1 LKGKAMNDLF
11 RELSNM
17 VDDFGAA
24 PKIDEMPRT
33 SLADK
38 GILGPPA
45 AHFIEEVHTPL
56 NFSYITFST
65 GTSAFQNIVGV
76 THAELPD
83 RIEASRAALAK
94 AGLKKGDKLLVTYPP
109 LVNVFS
115 AEALKEF
122 GLEWTFLLRSSRDA
136 LLAGLYREKP
146 DAVIGESSFLRAA
159 MEDAKNMGLASG
171 LPKCPVLLAAGT
183 TLDLELLPVAREV
196 LSASVHDFYGC
207 QEFGWLLVDGA
218 PVRADIELLPDKING
233 KAYCEL
239 AVGGLPMGD
248 SFIYSDTGHVC
259 DRSGKIITYS
269 RERSYPEL
277 EVVVKA
283 SPLSSLL
290 TLNRLAR
297 GILRIK
303 GRVVKVSP
311 DVKLNA
317 PHTILE
323 LVPDPLARGERKP
336 FLIEGPEKTLCFDSL
351 AKAQLDYQQNSKKDP
366 VWMKRS

>member
-1 LKGKAMNDLF
+1 MSDLL
-11 RELSNM
+11 RELSKM

-24 PKIDEMPRT
+24 PKIGEMPRKN
-33 SLADK
+33 LADK
-38 GILGPPA
+38 GILGPTA
-45 AHFIEEVHTPL
+45 AHFVEEVHTPL

-65 GTSAFQNIVGV
+65 GTSAFQNIVGI

-83 RIEASRAALAK
+83 RIKASRAALEA

-115 AEALKEF
+115 AQALLEF

-136 LLAGLYREKP
+136 FLAGLYDEKP

-159 MEDAKNMGLASG
+159 IEDAKKMNIAAQ
-171 LPKCPVLLAAGT
+171 LPQCPVVLAAGT

-207 QEFGWLLVDGA
+207 QEFGWLVVDGA
-218 PVRADIELLPDKING
+218 PVRDDIVLLPDKIKG
-233 KAYCEL
+233 KEYCEL

-248 SFIYSDTGHVC
+248 SFVCSETGHVC
-259 DRSGKIITYS
+259 DRGGKIITYS
-269 RERSYPEL
+269 RERNYPEL

-283 SPLSSLL
+283 SPLSSAL

-317 PHTILE
+317 PHTVLE
-323 LVPDPLARGERKP
+323 LVPDPLAKGERQS
-336 FLIEGPEKTLCFDSL
+336 FIIEGPEKTRYFDSM
-351 AKAQLDYQQNSKKDP
+351 AKAQLDYQQSDKKDP
-366 VWMKRS
+366 VWMKKS